1 MACNKQNTQ
10 YSTHFPRLDGGSR
23 RNLWIGNRGS
33 ELGTFHGTGR
43 KAYHF
48 QFVIVFVCI
57 SFFCFSLFTPPLLP
71 PPLLYQCDS
80 VTCCSFAAFAFALHV
95 ICMTKEQEKMS
106 EMSEMSCQLTARA
119 NQYKNK
125 SNNKWRDYQIPIR
138 EWASWLVKGSRKKSS
153 SNQNLFLVC
162 WTKLIQFASINIFM
176 YITLLRE

>member
-1 MACNKQNTQ
+1 ME
-10 YSTHFPRLDGGSR
+10 LDAKR
-23 RNLWIGNRGS
+23 IIFNL
-33 ELGTFHGTGR
+33 
-43 KAYHF
+43 
-48 QFVIVFVCI
+48 
-57 SFFCFSLFTPPLLP
+57 SLFSFAFPFLFFAFYASLGLPP
-71 PPLLYQCDS
+71 PPLLNQCDS
-80 VTCCSFAAFAFALHV
+80 VTCCSFAAFALAFALHV
-95 ICMTKEQEKMS
+95 ICMTKEQEK
-106 EMSEMSCQLTARA
+106 MSEMSCQLTARA

>member
-1 MACNKQNTQ
+1 ME
-10 YSTHFPRLDGGSR
+10 LDAKR
-23 RNLWIGNRGS
+23 IIFNL
-33 ELGTFHGTGR
+33 
-43 KAYHF
+43 
-48 QFVIVFVCI
+48 
-57 SFFCFSLFTPPLLP
+57 SLFSFAFPFFVFRFLRLPWSP

-80 VTCCSFAAFAFALHV
+80 VTCCSFAAFALAFALHV

-153 SNQNLFLVC
+153 SNQNLFLLC
-162 WTKLIQFASINIFM
+162 WTKLIQFVSINIFM